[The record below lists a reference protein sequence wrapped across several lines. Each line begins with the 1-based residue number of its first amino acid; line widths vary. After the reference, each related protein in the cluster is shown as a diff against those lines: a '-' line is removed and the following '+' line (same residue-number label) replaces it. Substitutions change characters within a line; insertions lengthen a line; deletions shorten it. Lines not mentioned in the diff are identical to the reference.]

1 MPDCHVQGMTLMNT
15 EYGLN
20 AADFSARA
28 QAEPDVN
35 RPLLQHAGLA
45 LRWLALICLGLWLS
59 GCATGSYSGSPAG
72 QWVTIQKGDTL
83 GQIARDADIPL
94 LRLTRFNPGV
104 KIRDLKVGQRILVPT
119 ARERAPSGGP
129 YRYQLRP
136 GDTYS
141 KVGRYFGA
149 SPQRIQAANP
159 GKDPNDLDVGRLI
172 SVPLNGGPSR
182 SAPAARASGGS
193 LVARPDPGP
202 LQKPGQSWRWPAAGS
217 VTREFGT
224 NGNGQL
230 APMQIRTAASGI
242 ASAPARGEVRFADS
256 MRQLGNV
263 VILHH
268 SGNLQ
273 SVLAQCGEIL
283 VKVGQQVTPGTPLCR
298 VARGNNGQHE
308 LLFDVRHGGKPI
320 DPREIL
326 EKR

>member
-1 MPDCHVQGMTLMNT
+1 MNT
-15 EYGLN
+15 ETVHDG
-20 AADFSARA
+20 DRA
-28 QAEPDVN
+28 FTFPSLCD
-35 RPLLQHAGLA
+35 A
-45 LRWLALICLGLWLS
+45 LRWLGLVCLSLWLS

-72 QWVTIQKGDTL
+72 QWVTIQQGDTL
-83 GQIARDADIPL
+83 GKIARDADIPL

-119 ARERAPSGGP
+119 ASERAPSGGP

-149 SPQRIQAANP
+149 SPQRILAANT
-159 GKDPNDLDVGRLI
+159 GLNPNDLKVGVLI

-182 SAPAARASGGS
+182 SAPIGRASAGS

-202 LQKPGQSWRWPAAGS
+202 LKKPRQLWRWPATGQ
-217 VTREFGT
+217 VVREFGT
-224 NGNGQL
+224 NNNGQL
-230 APMQIRTAASGI
+230 APMQIRTGTNSV
-242 ASAPARGEVRFADS
+242 ASAPAKGQVRFADT

-263 VILHH
+263 VIIHH

-283 VKVGQQVTPGTPLCR
+283 VKVGQQVAPGTPLCR
-298 VARGNNGQHE
+298 VARDHAGQNE

-320 DPREIL
+320 NPRDIL

>member
-1 MPDCHVQGMTLMNT
+1 MPDCHVQDTTLNNSDMPHEPLGAVRLT
-15 EYGLN
+15 VGAISTFLHRT
-20 AADFSARA
+20 SRA
-28 QAEPDVN
+28 
-35 RPLLQHAGLA
+35 PLRRLAWLSLA
-45 LRWLALICLGLWLS
+45 LWLT

-72 QWVTIQKGDTL
+72 QWITIQKGDTL

-141 KVGRYFGA
+141 KIGRYFGA
-149 SPQRIQAANP
+149 NPQRIQTANP
-159 GKDPNDLDVGRLI
+159 GLPPNDLKVGTLI

-182 SAPAARASGGS
+182 SASNARASGGS

-202 LQKPGQSWRWPAAGS
+202 LKKPRQSWRWPAAGEVIS
-217 VTREFGT
+217 EFGT
-224 NGNGQL
+224 NRNGQL
-230 APMQIRTAASGI
+230 APMRIRTASNGV
-242 ASAPARGEVRFADS
+242 ASAPASGEVRFADN

-298 VARGNNGQHE
+298 VARRNDGQPE

-320 DPREIL
+320 NPRELL

>member
-1 MPDCHVQGMTLMNT
+1 MNIEPRQQGDLPF
-15 EYGLN
+15 
-20 AADFSARA
+20 AASAFTA
-28 QAEPDVN
+28 TIASW
-35 RPLLQHAGLA
+35 
-45 LRWLALICLGLWLS
+45 LRWISIVCVSLWLT

-72 QWVTIQKGDTL
+72 QWITIQQGDTL

-119 ARERAPSGGP
+119 ASERAPSGGP
-129 YRYQLRP
+129 YRYQVRP

-149 SPQRIQAANP
+149 SPQRILAANS
-159 GKDPNDLDVGRLI
+159 GIDPNDLDVGMLI
-172 SVPLNGGPSR
+172 SVPLSGGPSR
-182 SAPAARASGGS
+182 SVSNARASGGS

-202 LQKPGQSWRWPAAGS
+202 LKKPSQSWRWPAAGS

-230 APMQIRTAASGI
+230 APMQIRTASSGI
-242 ASAPARGEVRFADS
+242 ASAPASGEVRFADS

-268 SGNLQ
+268 PGNLQ

-283 VKVGQQVTPGTPLCR
+283 VKVGQKVTPGTPLCR
-298 VARGNNGQHE
+298 VRRNQDGQHA

-320 DPREIL
+320 NPRTIL

>member
-1 MPDCHVQGMTLMNT
+1 MNT
-15 EYGLN
+15 EIVHNGGRAFTLPSL
-20 AADFSARA
+20 SA
-28 QAEPDVN
+28 
-35 RPLLQHAGLA
+35 A
-45 LRWLALICLGLWLS
+45 LRWLGLACLSLWLG

-72 QWVTIQKGDTL
+72 QWVTIQQGDTL
-83 GQIARDADIPL
+83 GKIARDADIPL

-119 ARERAPSGGP
+119 ASERAPSGGP
-129 YRYQLRP
+129 YRYQMRP

-141 KVGRYFGA
+141 KVGRYFAA
-149 SPQRIQAANP
+149 SPQRIQAANT
-159 GKDPNDLDVGRLI
+159 GLNPNDLKVGTLI

-182 SAPAARASGGS
+182 SSAPVGRASAGS

-202 LQKPGQSWRWPAAGS
+202 LKKPRQLWRWPASGQ

-230 APMQIRTAASGI
+230 APMQIRTGTNGV
-242 ASAPARGEVRFADS
+242 ASAPAKGQVRFADT

-263 VILHH
+263 VIIHH

-283 VKVGQQVTPGTPLCR
+283 AKVGQQVTPGTPLCR
-298 VARGNNGQHE
+298 VAQSHNGQHE

-320 DPREIL
+320 NPRDIL